1 MTDPAK
7 RDSSTASGLA
17 SSGVEA
23 LIERLRDEGVQ
34 VGRNAAERIEAEAH
48 REAARILREAEARAK
63 TIRETAREEADAL
76 RKGGE
81 EALRLAM
88 RDTVLRLKADLAD
101 RFSDEVKRLIAAKM
115 EQEAFLERLILEV
128 AAQAR
133 AESGVDV
140 GQAVEVTLPKAL
152 VSPEELRRNPLELR
166 EGSLSH
172 FVLSL
177 AGNVLAEGVTFG
189 VSTDEGERGIHLSLE
204 GQEVKIDLTDETV
217 AATLLAHLQPRFRA
231 ILEGMVK

>member
-1 MTDPAK
+1 M
-7 RDSSTASGLA
+7 ASGEKDRLEGFA

-23 LIERLRDEGVQ
+23 LIERLRGEGVQ
-34 VGRNAAERIEAEAH
+34 VGRSEADRIIAEAR
-48 REAARILREAEARAK
+48 REAGRLVREAEARAQ
-63 TIRETAREEADAL
+63 AVREEAQREVEAL

-81 EALRLAM
+81 EALRIAM
-88 RDTVLRLKADLAD
+88 RDTVLRLKAELSD

-128 AAQAR
+128 AGQAR
-133 AESGVDV
+133 EEAGVGA
-140 GQAVEVTLPKAL
+140 GQVVEVQLPKAL

-189 VSTDEGERGIHLSLE
+189 VAAGTTDKGIRLSLE
-204 GQEVKIDLTDETV
+204 GKDVHIDLTDETV

>member
-1 MTDPAK
+1 VLD
-7 RDSSTASGLA
+7 GLA

-23 LIERLRDEGVQ
+23 LIERLREEGVQ
-34 VGRNAAERIEAEAH
+34 TGRAQAQRIEAEARH
-48 REAARILREAEARAK
+48 EASRIVREAEARAK
-63 TIRETAREEADAL
+63 AILESAQQETAAL

-81 EALRLAM
+81 EALRIAM
-88 RDTVLRLKADLAD
+88 RDTVLRLKADLSD
-101 RFSDEVKRLIAAKM
+101 RFSEEVRRLIAAKI

-128 AAQAR
+128 AAKAR
-133 AESGVDV
+133 AAARVDA
-140 GQAVEVTLPKAL
+140 GQAIEVQLPRAL

-177 AGNVLAEGVTFG
+177 AGNILAEGVTFG
-189 VSTDEGERGIHLSLE
+189 VAAGADARGIRLALK
-204 GQEVKIDLTDETV
+204 GQDVSIDLTDETV